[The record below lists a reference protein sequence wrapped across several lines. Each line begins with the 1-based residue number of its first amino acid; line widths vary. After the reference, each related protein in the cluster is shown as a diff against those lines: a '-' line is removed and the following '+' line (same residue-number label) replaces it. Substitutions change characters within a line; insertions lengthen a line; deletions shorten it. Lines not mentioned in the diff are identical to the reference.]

1 MFLIRKEVV
10 TSAIP
15 SNPLGMSHLC
25 LHGEKISFKII
36 LTLTLPIKSWK
47 KRFGH
52 SLCDTFFLYF
62 LLPFFLNIN
71 NFSIDNFLTCG
82 FAKRRNISYPDK
94 L

>member
-15 SNPLGMSHLC
+15 SAPLGMSHLC

-47 KRFGH
+47 KRFRH
-52 SLCDTFFLYF
+52 SLCGTFFLYF
-62 LLPFFLNIN
+62 LLPFFLISII
-71 NFSIDNFLTCG
+71 FAIDNFLTCG
-82 FAKRRNISYPDK
+82 FAKCGNISYPDK